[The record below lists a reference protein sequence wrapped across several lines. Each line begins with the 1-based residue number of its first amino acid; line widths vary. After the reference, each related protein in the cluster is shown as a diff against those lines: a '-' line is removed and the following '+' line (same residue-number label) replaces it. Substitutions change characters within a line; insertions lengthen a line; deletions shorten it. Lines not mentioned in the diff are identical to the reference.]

1 MSFDTLGLNESL
13 VRAVT
18 ARGYDSAT
26 PIQMEAIP
34 VVLSGRDLMG
44 CAQTGT
50 GKTAAFSLPMLQ
62 RLSVD
67 SGRSFEASRDSGG
80 HAPSPKGRGS
90 MRVRRNQRPIRALI
104 LAPTRE
110 LAVQIGA
117 SVATYGKFTGMRS
130 TVIYGGVGQGTQVRA
145 LDNGVDILVATPG
158 RLEDLME
165 QGYVDLRRVE
175 ILVLDE
181 ADQMLDMGFI
191 VPLRRIVSTI
201 PRERQTLMFS
211 ATMPPEIRNL
221 AKEWLRET
229 AFVQVGRVASPI
241 ELVEQSVYHVEQ
253 RHKPQLLAHYLKST
267 ATGRTLVFSRTKH
280 GADKLVKHLTREG
293 IRAAAIH
300 GNKSQS
306 VRQRTLDAFKS
317 DRPPVL
323 VATDIAA
330 RGLDV
335 QGISHV
341 INYELPD
348 VAEVYV
354 HRIGRTGRAGAA
366 GVATSF
372 CARDERGQ
380 LRDIERLTR
389 RTIDVSEDQP
399 EYTLAAPVHRDEEQ
413 RPKNGRRGPREQ
425 SRAKSSQGSR
435 PTRAQQTGARSTESY
450 GKKRTRRRRHV
461 SGV

>member
-26 PIQMEAIP
+26 PIQMKAIP

-67 SGRSFEASRDSGG
+67 GGRSFNEDSPNSNSQGRRDDGN
-80 HAPSPKGRGS
+80 R
-90 MRVRRNQRPIRALI
+90 RVRRNQRPIRALI

-110 LAVQIGA
+110 LAVQIGV

-221 AKEWLRET
+221 AKEWLRDP

-253 RHKPQLLAHYLKST
+253 RQKPQLLAHYLKST

-293 IRAAAIH
+293 IRAAAIP

-354 HRIGRTGRAGAA
+354 HRIRRTGRAGAS

-372 CARDERGQ
+372 CSREERTQ
-380 LRDIERLTR
+380 LRQIEKLTR
-389 RTIDVSEDQP
+389 RAISVEQDQP
-399 EYTLAAPVHRDEEQ
+399 KYT
-413 RPKNGRRGPREQ
+413 N
-425 SRAKSSQGSR
+425 
-435 PTRAQQTGARSTESY
+435 PTA
-450 GKKRTRRRRHV
+450 
-461 SGV
+461 

>member
-1 MSFDTLGLNESL
+1 MSFDKLGLSESL
-13 VRAVT
+13 VRAVE

-26 PIQMEAIP
+26 PIQREAIP
-34 VVLSGRDLMG
+34 VVITGRDLMA

-50 GKTAAFSLPMLQ
+50 GKTAAFALPMLE
-62 RLSVD
+62 RLCLD
-67 SGRSFEASRDSGG
+67 GGRSCADGSQNGD
-80 HAPSPKGRGS
+80 GRGRRDDRNR
-90 MRVRRNQRPIRALI
+90 RVRRNERHIRALV

-110 LAVQIGA
+110 LAVQIG
-117 SVATYGKFTGMRS
+117 SSIATYGKFTGMRS
-130 TVIYGGVGQGTQVRA
+130 TVVYGGVGQGTQVRA
-145 LDNGVDILVATPG
+145 LESGVDILVATPG
-158 RLEDLME
+158 RLLDLME
-165 QGYVDLRRVE
+165 QGFVDLRRVE

-191 VPLRRIVSTI
+191 VPLRRIVATI

-221 AKEWLRET
+221 ANEWLRDP
-229 AFVQVGRVASPI
+229 AFVQVGRVASPV
-241 ELVEQSVYHVEQ
+241 ELVEQSVYHVEP
-253 RHKPQLLAHYLKST
+253 RHKPQLLAHYLRHR
-267 ATGRTLVFSRTKH
+267 ATGRSLVFARTKH
-280 GADKLVKHLTREG
+280 GADKLVRHLTKQG

-306 VRQRTLDAFKS
+306 VRQRTLEAFKS

-366 GVATSF
+366 GIATSF
-372 CARDERGQ
+372 CARDERDQ
-380 LRDIERLTR
+380 LRQIERLTR
-389 RTIDVSEDQP
+389 RTIDVSQDQP
-399 EYTLAAPVHRDEEQ
+399 KYSVEAAGKVAAASKDEQ
-413 RPKNGRRGPREQ
+413 PSKNNRRPAQAQARGKSSRRRGNGQP
-425 SRAKSSQGSR
+425 AAWSQGK
-435 PTRAQQTGARSTESY
+435 Q
-450 GKKRTRRRRHV
+450 RTRRRRRAARV
-461 SGV
+461 

>member
-1 MSFDTLGLNESL
+1 MSFDTLGLSESL

-34 VVLSGRDLMG
+34 IVLSGRDLMG

-67 SGRSFEASRDSGG
+67 GGRSFNEDSPNSNSQGRRDDGN
-80 HAPSPKGRGS
+80 R
-90 MRVRRNQRPIRALI
+90 RVRRNQRPIRALV

-117 SVATYGKFTGMRS
+117 SIATYGKFTGMRS
-130 TVIYGGVGQGTQVRA
+130 TVVYGGVGQGTQVRA
-145 LDNGVDILVATPG
+145 LESGVDILVATPG

-221 AKEWLRET
+221 AKEWLRDP

-253 RHKPQLLAHYLKST
+253 RQKPQLLAHYLKST

-389 RTIDVSEDQP
+389 RTIDVSKDQP
-399 EYTLAAPVHRDEEQ
+399 EYTVAAPVNGDEER
-413 RPKNGRRGPREQ
+413 RPKNGQRRPREQ
-425 SRAKSSQGSR
+425 ARAKSSQGSR
-435 PTRAQQTGARSTESY
+435 PPRAQQTGARSNGSY
-450 GKKRTRRRRHV
+450 GKNRTRRRRHV
-461 SGV
+461 AGV

>member
-1 MSFDTLGLNESL
+1 MSFDTLGLSESL

-34 VVLSGRDLMG
+34 IVLSGRDLMG

-67 SGRSFEASRDSGG
+67 GGRSFNEDSPNSNSQGRRDD
-80 HAPSPKGRGS
+80 RNR
-90 MRVRRNQRPIRALI
+90 RVRRNQRPIRALI

-165 QGYVDLRRVE
+165 QGFVDLRRVE

-221 AKEWLRET
+221 AKEWLREP

-253 RHKPQLLAHYLKST
+253 RHKPQLLAHYLRST
-267 ATGRTLVFSRTKH
+267 ATGRSLVFARTKH

-372 CARDERGQ
+372 CARDERDQ

-389 RTIDVSEDQP
+389 RTIDVSKDQP
-399 EYTLAAPVHRDEEQ
+399 EYTVAAPMNGNEER

-425 SRAKSSQGSR
+425 GRRKNAQGSR
-435 PTRAQQTGARSTESY
+435 PPRAQQGGARSY
-450 GKKRTRRRRHV
+450 GKKRTRRRHAA
-461 SGV
+461 GV